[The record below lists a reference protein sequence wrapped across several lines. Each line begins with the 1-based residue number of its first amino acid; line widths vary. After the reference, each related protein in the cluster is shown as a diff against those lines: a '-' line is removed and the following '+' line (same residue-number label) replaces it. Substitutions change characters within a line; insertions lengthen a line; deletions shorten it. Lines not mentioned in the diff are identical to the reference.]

1 VARHHTGTASQL
13 VPSAGRAALGESSGG
28 GNGGD
33 TMGGCNAQKNKG
45 HKPGRNASL
54 GRRHRF
60 KRARPAECHPVAV
73 QTSLVYRRLSTRD
86 SALPPPPLAGLLHQ
100 MRRRRSPTSEPLH
113 TCGNGIRLRPSRVVC
128 VVDQGRAVV
137 AADRMPPSL
146 APVTGR
152 HGGLQA
158 RAVSNT

>member
-1 VARHHTGTASQL
+1 MARHHTGTASQL

-73 QTSLVYRRLSTRD
+73 RDVSRLS
-86 SALPPPPLAGLLHQ
+86 APLYA
-100 MRRRRSPTSEPLH
+100 
-113 TCGNGIRLRPSRVVC
+113 
-128 VVDQGRAVV
+128 
-137 AADRMPPSL
+137 
-146 APVTGR
+146 
-152 HGGLQA
+152 
-158 RAVSNT
+158 

>member
-13 VPSAGRAALGESSGG
+13 VPSAGSLVRAAAVVTEETRWEAAMRRRTRGISRGATLPSGVVTG
-28 GNGGD
+28 SNVRD
-33 TMGGCNAQKNKG
+33 PPNAIRL
-45 HKPGRNASL
+45 PC
-54 GRRHRF
+54 
-60 KRARPAECHPVAV
+60 E
-73 QTSLVYRRLSTRD
+73 TSLVYRRLSTRD
-86 SALPPPPLAGLLHQ
+86 SALPPPPLAGHLHQ